1 MAQEIREVMTQDV
14 VALPTDTSLADASR
28 AMRERDIGDVLVVD
42 GERLTG
48 IVTDRDIVI
57 RAIAED
63 RPPGETTLGELATG
77 DVTSLSPEDSSTTRS
92 GSCVITR
99 CGGSPSSRTDV
110 PSRSCR
116 SATSRSSGI
125 RTRRSPTSASPIRT
139 SSARRAGRAAQIRS
153 SKETVAAGS
162 RRQCALVI
170 EPL

>member
-63 RPPGETTLGELATG
+63 RSPQDTTLGELANG
-77 DVTSLSPEDSSTTRS
+77 EVTALSPEDPLDDAIRLMRDRA
-92 GSCVITR
+92 VRRIPVVENER
-99 CGGSPSSRTDV
+99 PV
-110 PSRSCR
+110 
-116 SATSRSSGI
+116 GI
-125 RTRRSPTSASPIRT
+125 VSIGDLALARDETSALADISGAP
-139 SSARRAGRAAQIRS
+139 ANQ
-153 SKETVAAGS
+153 
-162 RRQCALVI
+162 
-170 EPL
+170 